1 MLEVID
7 IRGQK
12 MEKVKNIIIR
22 VTDKLEESCVLGAI
36 RQAMIMMIP
45 LLVVGYMSAMFLD
58 LPIPAYQMFIT
69 TLFGGR
75 VAEVLQCVYSTVND
89 FFSVFLVVATSVSY
103 SIIKRKKQGIY
114 ESTGNIIIL
123 VIISLAAFAG
133 YSGIQYDDFS
143 ITKFSNMYA
152 FSALLVSLV
161 SSEMYYVLKNSG
173 LFRLKK
179 QRTNTDS
186 VYEEAI
192 EGIIPAVIIVG
203 SFSLLH
209 QFFRVCFGV
218 DGLQE
223 LMERMF
229 NYILGPLQNGL
240 GAGLIVILLTHGLWF
255 FGIHGHNML
264 DTVIKQHFADVTA
277 GIFSKTMQDVFVL
290 LGGTGAMLCLVV
302 ALLLFAKKKG
312 TRNLAWMAA
321 PTVAFNI
328 SEIVLFGIPIILNPI
343 FVVPFMLVPLANFL
357 ITYAAIYSGLVPHL
371 VSEVNWTTPIFLS
384 GYQATGSWAGAI
396 LQMVCLAVGVCI
408 YMPFVQLYEEQS
420 ARKMERDLKLLVQEM
435 QREEE
440 NNAIMTLTKREDE
453 LGHVA
458 RSLAVELVDAI
469 QHQELYLMYQ
479 PQVNCEGVCVGVE
492 ALIRWNHPELGF
504 IYPPLII
511 ELAKEKHVLYLLEQY
526 IFDTAAATAEKLKPY
541 AGEEFKV
548 SVNITNESLEW
559 DGIEQCIDDT
569 VAKYDIPSEWFC
581 LEITEQDAL
590 STSIDIADKIKNIKA
605 KGHKFLIDDFGMGH
619 TSMAYLQT
627 NYFDVVKLD
636 GSLTRD
642 VLCNERNS
650 DIIGS
655 IVYLSKSLH
664 FKIIAEYVEDENQRD
679 ELKRL
684 GCDAFQGYLYSKPL
698 EEDAL
703 LTWMK
708 ERQNV

>member
-1 MLEVID
+1 MRMADRLD
-7 IRGQK
+7 S
-12 MEKVKNIIIR
+12 
-22 VTDKLEESCVLGAI
+22 SCALGAI
-36 RQAMIMMIP
+36 RQGMIMMIP
-45 LLVVGYMSAMFLD
+45 LLVVGYLAAMLIN
-58 LPIPAYQMFIT
+58 LPIPAYQTFIAK
-69 TLFGGR
+69 LCGGH
-75 VAEVLQCVYSTVND
+75 VLEILNFVYASVNE
-89 FFSVFLVVATSVSY
+89 FFAVFLAVTTTVSY
-103 SIIKRKKQGIY
+103 AIMKRRKQEIY
-114 ESTGNIIIL
+114 EGTGNIIIL
-123 VIISLAAFAG
+123 VIITLAALVG
-133 YSGIQYDDFS
+133 YFGIQYDDFS
-143 ITKFSNMYA
+143 IHSLSNMHA
-152 FSALLVSLV
+152 FTALFVALISGKIYYTMK
-161 SSEMYYVLKNSG
+161 SSRFFKVKN
-173 LFRLKK
+173 
-179 QRTNTDS
+179 QRTNTDGI
-186 VYEEAI
+186 YIEAI
-192 EGIIPAVIIVG
+192 EGIAPAVVIIG
-203 SFSLLH
+203 FFA
-209 QFFRVCFGV
+209 FFRILLQVLFGV
-218 DGLQE
+218 SGFQE
-223 LMERMF
+223 LVERF
-229 NYILGPLQNGL
+229 FDYLLKPLQNGL
-240 GAGLIVILLTHGLWF
+240 GAGVVIIFLTHALWF

-264 DTVIKQHFADVTA
+264 DTVIKQNFSDITA

-321 PTVAFNI
+321 PTVVFNI

-408 YMPFVQLYEEQS
+408 YMPFIRLYEEQS
-420 ARKMERDLKLLVQEM
+420 VRKMERDLKLLVQEM

-453 LGHVA
+453 IGHVA
-458 RSLAVELVDAI
+458 RSLAIELVEAI

-479 PQVNCEGVCVGVE
+479 PQVNCEGVCVGIE

-559 DGIEQCIDDT
+559 EGIEQCIDDT

-590 STSIDIADKIKNIKA
+590 SSSIDIADKIKNIKA

-619 TSMAYLQT
+619 TSLTYLQT

-703 LTWMK
+703 LTWME

>member
-1 MLEVID
+1 
-7 IRGQK
+7 
-12 MEKVKNIIIR
+12 MEKVKKIIIR

-36 RQAMIMMIP
+36 RQAMIP
-45 LLVVGYMSAMFLD
+45 LLVVGYMSAMFLN
-58 LPIPAYQMFIT
+58 LPIPAYQTFIT

-75 VAEVLQCVYSTVND
+75 VTEVLQCVYSTVND

-103 SIIKRKKQGIY
+103 SIIKQKKQGIY
-114 ESTGNIIIL
+114 EGTGNIIIL

-161 SSEMYYVLKNSG
+161 SSEMYCVLKNSG

-192 EGIIPAVIIVG
+192 EEIIPAVIIVG
-203 SFSLLH
+203 CFSLLH

-218 DGLQE
+218 DSLQE

-240 GAGLIVILLTHGLWF
+240 GAGLIIIMLTHGLWF

-302 ALLLFAKKKG
+302 A
-312 TRNLAWMAA
+312 
-321 PTVAFNI
+321 
-328 SEIVLFGIPIILNPI
+328 PIILNPI

-408 YMPFVQLYEEQS
+408 YMPFIRLYEEQS
-420 ARKMERDLKLLVQEM
+420 VRKMERDLKLLVQEM

-458 RSLAVELVDAI
+458 RSLAVELVEAI

-479 PQVNCEGVCVGVE
+479 PQVNCEGVCVGIE

-559 DGIEQCIDDT
+559 EGIEQCIDDT

-590 STSIDIADKIKNIKA
+590 SSSIDIADKIKNIKA

-619 TSMAYLQT
+619 TSLTYLQT

-703 LTWMK
+703 LTWME

>member
-1 MLEVID
+1 M
-7 IRGQK
+7 R
-12 MEKVKNIIIR
+12 
-22 VTDKLEESCVLGAI
+22 
-36 RQAMIMMIP
+36 
-45 LLVVGYMSAMFLD
+45 
-58 LPIPAYQMFIT
+58 
-69 TLFGGR
+69 
-75 VAEVLQCVYSTVND
+75 
-89 FFSVFLVVATSVSY
+89 
-103 SIIKRKKQGIY
+103 
-114 ESTGNIIIL
+114 
-123 VIISLAAFAG
+123 
-133 YSGIQYDDFS
+133 
-143 ITKFSNMYA
+143 
-152 FSALLVSLV
+152 
-161 SSEMYYVLKNSG
+161 
-173 LFRLKK
+173 
-179 QRTNTDS
+179 
-186 VYEEAI
+186 
-192 EGIIPAVIIVG
+192 
-203 SFSLLH
+203 
-209 QFFRVCFGV
+209 
-218 DGLQE
+218 
-223 LMERMF
+223 MERH
-229 NYILGPLQNGL
+229 IR
-240 GAGLIVILLTHGLWF
+240 
-255 FGIHGHNML
+255 
-264 DTVIKQHFADVTA
+264 
-277 GIFSKTMQDVFVL
+277 S
-290 LGGTGAMLCLVV
+290 
-302 ALLLFAKKKG
+302 
-312 TRNLAWMAA
+312 
-321 PTVAFNI
+321 
-328 SEIVLFGIPIILNPI
+328 S
-343 FVVPFMLVPLANFL
+343 
-357 ITYAAIYSGLVPHL
+357 
-371 VSEVNWTTPIFLS
+371 
-384 GYQATGSWAGAI
+384 
-396 LQMVCLAVGVCI
+396 
-408 YMPFVQLYEEQS
+408 
-420 ARKMERDLKLLVQEM
+420 
-435 QREEE
+435 
-440 NNAIMTLTKREDE
+440 IMTLTKREDE

-458 RSLAVELVDAI
+458 RRLAVELVDAI